1 MPGLVST
8 LGSKLLGLIPKPVV
22 HAFEDVLARYWTWRS
37 PGLDPQPV
45 PAVGWSPS
53 DNLQLT
59 MNLVMPLADKT
70 AVGRATAMGAIAAS
84 IDELFVGLD
93 NVGTVH
99 FARFDIIDGNLCML
113 SVFDGDFRAYIRDF
127 IVVFG
132 SVFDALMAFVEDPP
146 TTPCAHHVEEFVDWI
161 AAHDAFHIQGDVS
174 KMFPRASLTDVP
186 RDLVVLMQ
194 EHPNVQMGIYRGY
207 PGFSVPQIRDGL
219 GVGW

>member
-1 MPGLVST
+1 MPNIWST
-8 LGSKLLGLIPKPVV
+8 IGRLIPKPVV

-45 PAVGWSPS
+45 APIGWSPG

-70 AVGRATAMGAIAAS
+70 AVGRAKAMGAIAAS

-99 FARFDIIDGNLCML
+99 FARFDIIDGNLCMI

-146 TTPCAHHVEEFVDWI
+146 TTPCAQNVEEFIDWI
-161 AAHDAFHIQGDVS
+161 AARDAFHIPGGVS
-174 KMFPRASLTDVP
+174 TMFPNLQSLSEVP

-194 EHPNVQMGIYRGY
+194 ENPNVQLGIYRGY
-207 PGFSVPQIRDGL
+207 PSFSVPQIRDGL